1 MMNWL
6 KSLFWMLIG
15 VGLTLYLGH
24 DNHQVQLVGSTL
36 CLISLLGRLL
46 LYLRETA
53 PAWEHLKAVGEPKL
67 LLLDTPA
74 LAHPVNSPRVDA
86 EPVAAPDRSPVQRLF
101 EDEPQG

>member
-1 MMNWL
+1 MNWL
-6 KSLFWMLIG
+6 KALFWMFIG
-15 VGLTLYLGH
+15 VGLTLYVSN
-24 DNHQVQLVGSTL
+24 DNAMVQRVGTTL
-36 CLISLLGRLL
+36 SLISLLGRLL

-74 LAHPVNSPRVDA
+74 LAHPVNSNRVDA